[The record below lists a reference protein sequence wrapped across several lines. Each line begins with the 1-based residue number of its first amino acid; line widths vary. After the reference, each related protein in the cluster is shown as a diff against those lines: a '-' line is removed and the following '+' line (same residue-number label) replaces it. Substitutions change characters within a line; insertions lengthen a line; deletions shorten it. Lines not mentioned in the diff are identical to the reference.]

1 LGSPRAGVSLL
12 ELLIVLGLLVLIG
25 AMAVPTLERPLA
37 AQKLRKAAELVT
49 AHWDRARVHAM
60 QHGQTMVFQYQVE
73 TGKFRLQPWYSED
86 DVLEAS
92 QTAVDPNDPAADPA
106 STSTSLGAAPV
117 FKELPEG
124 IQFLSSISLP
134 DQRGQKIVDELS
146 EITSSAGDGETWSA
160 PVLFYPDGTAT
171 TTEVMLANESG
182 SYVSIRLRGL
192 TGVSRIG
199 EVLSTDAGELPQ

>member
-1 LGSPRAGVSLL
+1 
-12 ELLIVLGLLVLIG
+12 
-25 AMAVPTLERPLA
+25 
-37 AQKLRKAAELVT
+37 
-49 AHWDRARVHAM
+49 M

-73 TGKFRLQPWYSED
+73 TGKFRVQPWYSED

-92 QTAVDPNDPAADPA
+92 QTVDPNDPTADPPSA
-106 STSTSLGAAPV
+106 NSAVGAAPV

-134 DQRGQKIVDELS
+134 DQRGQKIVEELGD
-146 EITSSAGDGETWSA
+146 ITRSAGDEEAWSD

-192 TGVSRIG
+192 TGVARIG
-199 EVLSTDAGELPQ
+199 EVLSTGTGELPP